1 MNPEISVVVPV
12 YKVERYLPLC
22 MKSLLAQ
29 TYKNFEIILV
39 DDGSPDQCPRIC
51 DEYEEKYSNIHVF
64 HKKWWARFCS
74 KFWSIKG

>member
-51 DEYEEKYSNIHVF
+51 DEYEEKHSN
-64 HKKWWARFCS
+64 
-74 KFWSIKG
+74 